1 MAILFALVYPDQP
14 TAEKAALSAKGLE
27 GFGYMAILESSI
39 ISKNS
44 KGKIEHHGE
53 RHTVRT
59 GVAAGAVVGGLTGL
73 LFLVPVAGIA
83 AGAAFGGL
91 IGKWAKS
98 GASEDFVQFRDQV
111 TRDLQPGGA
120 ALVLIVETDARD
132 RVIYDLGQYGGI
144 LRSTD
149 VSEEQLAEVQA
160 ALDKVAAGSE
170 SSP

>member
-27 GFGYMAILESSI
+27 EFGYMAILESSI

-59 GVAAGAVVGGLTGL
+59 GV
-73 LFLVPVAGIA
+73 A

-149 VSEEQLAEVQA
+149 VSKEQLAEVQA